1 MHICTKAFYRI
12 KNGNHREMWIRGQYF
27 VKNNEICTNIGWGG
41 KLKWHTEDDISMEKD
56 RLQQTCSQQKGC
68 YYTE

>member
-1 MHICTKAFYRI
+1 
-12 KNGNHREMWIRGQYF
+12 MWIRGQYF

-41 KLKWHTEDDISMEKD
+41 KLKWYTEDDISMEKD